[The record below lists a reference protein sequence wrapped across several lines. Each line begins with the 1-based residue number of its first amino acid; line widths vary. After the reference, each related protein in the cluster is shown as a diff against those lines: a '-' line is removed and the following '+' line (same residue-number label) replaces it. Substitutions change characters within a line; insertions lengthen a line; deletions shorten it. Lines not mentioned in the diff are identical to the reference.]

1 LNGVVWLRKDRMH
14 LLARK
19 RENWGRIFDYRYLV
33 AMSAGYI
40 EADRF
45 HELSRRAEVCCV
57 LGGECDF
64 LDVDFEERLMMAR
77 ILIIEDTKLNIDLF
91 TTLLTYAGHVT
102 FVAECALPG
111 IEMAQTMSP
120 DLILMDIQMLGM
132 DGIQATQILR
142 ADPRTQNIPIA
153 AVTALAMS
161 GDRERLLSI
170 GFDAYIP
177 KPIDT
182 EQFIADVVKLI
193 EVGRSR

>member
-1 LNGVVWLRKDRMH
+1 MH

-19 RENWGRIFDYRYLV
+19 RENWGRIFDYCYLV

-45 HELSRRAEVCCV
+45 HELSRRAEVSCV

-64 LDVDFEERLMMAR
+64 FAVDFDERLMMAR
-77 ILIIEDTKLNIDLF
+77 ILIIEDTRPNIDLF